1 MKVSLQA
8 GIVGFETNI
17 SEFCQVVR
25 DFVGAALDQKA
36 RQALKKMIAEVDKDF
51 DLVIEVLTPLYAINT
66 NEDLRAQWPAVFQK
80 FKKLYFTQWGSL
92 STSCGI
98 VMDQLQRVRDAHNWK
113 RRIPVL
119 RDAVKKLDDLGQRW
133 MCNDEEL
140 YRSMNAFMK
149 SLNTT
154 LVDVNGQLKTPEKAL
169 RKLHAFLRGKESSIV
184 KIKAYSNELKLIS
197 ARF

>member
-119 RDAVKKLDDLGQRW
+119 RDAVKKLDDQGQRW

-154 LVDVNGQLKTPEKAL
+154 LVDVNGQLKHQRRL
-169 RKLHAFLRGKESSIV
+169 
-184 KIKAYSNELKLIS
+184 
-197 ARF
+197 

>member
-1 MKVSLQA
+1 MDSKPKSRSFA
-8 GIVGFETNI
+8 RWFGTS
-17 SEFCQVVR
+17 SER
-25 DFVGAALDQKA
+25 PSIKRHGK
-36 RQALKKMIAEVDKDF
+36 RSRKMIAEVDKDF
-51 DLVIEVLTPLYAINT
+51 ELVTEVLTPLYAINT
-66 NEDLRAQWPAVFQK
+66 NKDLRVQWPAVFQK

-98 VMDQLQRVRDAHNWK
+98 VMDQLQRVRDAHNWR

-119 RDAVKKLDDLGQRW
+119 RDALKKLDDLGPRW

-140 YRSMNAFMK
+140 YRSMHDFME
-149 SLNTT
+149 SLNTV
-154 LVDVNGQLKTPEKAL
+154 LDDVNGQLKTPDRAL
-169 RKLHAFLRGKESSIV
+169 RKLHAVLRGKESSIV